1 MAGPAQAAASVFA
14 AGATQD
20 VQYHKIH
27 ISA

>member
-1 MAGPAQAAASVFA
+1 VAGRAMAAASVFA

-20 VQYHKIH
+20 VQDRKIQ